1 MEVYGKN
8 VIKNL
13 LEANHKIEELI
24 VQDSLVKKYANLID
38 ALSDKGVPVTKIS
51 KLEMDKLYQGNH
63 QGIVAKAKD
72 YQYAN
77 LDDELDK
84 LSKPF
89 IVMLDGLTDP
99 HNLGAILRTADC
111 TKCDLVIIPKKRSV
125 LLNAT
130 VAKVSTGA
138 IEYVKVCQ
146 VSNLNQAIAK
156 LKKRNIWIYG
166 TDMNASTNYNQVD
179 YATGVCIVVGNEGK
193 GISQLVKKNCDYL
206 VKIPMSGHVD
216 SLNASVSAA
225 LMMYEVY
232 NNRFQK

>member
-1 MEVYGKN
+1 MIVYGKN

-24 VQDSLVKKYANLID
+24 VQDSLKSKYEDLIVKLKKQAT
-38 ALSDKGVPVTKIS
+38 SVTYLPK
-51 KLEMDKLYQGNH
+51 KDMDKLYSGNH

-72 YQYAN
+72 YQYAD
-77 LDDELDK
+77 LDEELKK
-84 LSKPF
+84 LKDPF

-111 TKCDLVIIPKKRSV
+111 TKCDLVIIPKKRTV
-125 LLNAT
+125 PLNAT

-146 VSNLNQAIAK
+146 VSNLHQTIAK
-156 LKKRNIWIYG
+156 LKKNHVWVYG
-166 TDMNASTNYNQVD
+166 TDMSAKLNYNQVD
-179 YATGVCIVVGNEGK
+179 YTGGVCIVVGNEGK
-193 GISQLVKKNCDYL
+193 GISPLVKKNCDYL

-225 LMMYEVY
+225 LLMYEVY
-232 NNRFQK
+232 NNRF